1 MPALCS
7 LSGNKR
13 GFSLVEV
20 LVALGIIAI
29 LGAVAVPN
37 LRNFSLNQ
45 EIESTAAQVA
55 NILKTAQSSAI
66 SRIKCPN
73 GDTTETYIVRLTSNN
88 YSLVAK
94 CDLSGDQII
103 NIYPYAPQGSGNNNS
118 FTGSIDVCPGL
129 TTDIIFTKSQITYLC
144 FGSITPQTGNV
155 KLTLRNS
162 SGSLQKTVKIEP
174 GGVIKVE

>member
-1 MPALCS
+1 MPESHARKS
-7 LSGNKR
+7 

-20 LVALGIIAI
+20 LVALGIIAL

-73 GDTTETYIVRLTSNN
+73 GDTTSTYVVRLTSNN
-88 YSLVAK
+88 YSLIAR
-94 CDLSGDQII
+94 CDLSGDQIVA
-103 NIYPYAPQGSGNNNS
+103 IYPYAPQGTGENNT

-129 TTDIIFTKSQITYLC
+129 TTDVIFTKSQITYLC
-144 FGSITPQTGNV
+144 FGSITPQAGNV
-155 KLTLRNS
+155 RLTLRNS
-162 SGSLQKTVKIEP
+162 SNSLSKTVKIET
-174 GGVIKVE
+174 GGVIKIE

>member
-1 MPALCS
+1 MAAFLRGYRRS
-7 LSGNKR
+7 NVGYQKNQNFSTKNEGRRTIDYR

-45 EIESTAAQVA
+45 EIDTTAAQVA
-55 NILKTAQSSAI
+55 NVLKTAQSSAS

-73 GDTTETYIVRLTSNN
+73 GDTTSTYIVRLTSSS

-103 NIYPYAPQGSGNNNS
+103 NTYSYAPQGASGNS
-118 FTGSIDVCPGL
+118 TFAGSIDVCQGS
-129 TTDIIFTKSQITYLC
+129 TTD
-144 FGSITPQTGNV
+144 V
-155 KLTLRNS
+155 
-162 SGSLQKTVKIEP
+162 V
-174 GGVIKVE
+174 